1 MDFYPCKYNAELIW
15 GVKLIFERKG
25 KYESFVTTHTPCS
38 FDLLYVYIYIYMYAQ
53 YILILGKYGRRE
65 KKISPGPDMTDLR

>member
-15 GVKLIFERKG
+15 GGKLVFERKG
-25 KYESFVTTHTPCS
+25 KYESFVTTHTPFS
-38 FDLLYVYIYIYMYAQ
+38 FDLLYMYVQ

-65 KKISPGPDMTDLR
+65 KQISPGPDMTDLR